1 MVSGFLFVHL
11 ARGKLVG
18 HRVPGGS
25 ALTSVLSLSLP
36 LSYGILGRDIGRKVS
51 ANVFRH
57 PSKSTYERKRVT
69 QGISA
74 MEDVSRKKK
83 EKKSIV

>member
-36 LSYGILGRDIGRKVS
+36 LSYGLLGRDIGRKE
-51 ANVFRH
+51 AE
-57 PSKSTYERKRVT
+57 KAKRKAQFDSRVGT
-69 QGISA
+69 I
-74 MEDVSRKKK
+74 RT
-83 EKKSIV
+83 EKQ